1 MINREDMLELTRR
14 MTPSRH
20 CFDRIA
26 GAYMDGDGFIDG
38 SFNIH
43 FGKLNPAETAKN
55 LKLAKTVPFS
65 GTNRNLKEFP
75 VPGKSGISRK
85 MLQILCAA
93 KECALKNDALLYT
106 FYEQIGE
113 QIREQIAEQSGKC
126 INTLACLK
134 NGYAIFLFHGS
145 YDIPLKASDKQR
157 LWESEEIYDFLI
169 CVISPLAGEYEP
181 GEPVWGFLYPAF
193 SDRSADADSI
203 DIYNSDPDADNPV
216 RLLFTE

>member
-20 CFDRIA
+20 CFDRVA
-26 GAYMDGDGFIDG
+26 GAYMDGDGFVDG

-43 FGKLNPAETAKN
+43 FGKLSPTEIAKN
-55 LKLAKTVPFS
+55 LKQAKTVPFS
-65 GTNRNLKEFP
+65 GTNSNLKEYK
-75 VPGKSGISRK
+75 VPGKSGTSRE
-85 MLQILCAA
+85 MMQLLCAI
-93 KECALKNDALLYT
+93 KECSLKNDALLYS

-113 QIREQIAEQSGKC
+113 NMAGPS
-126 INTLACLK
+126 CLD

-169 CVISPLAGEYEP
+169 CVISPLAGDYEP
-181 GEPVWGFLYPAF
+181 GEPVWGFLYPAY
-193 SDRSADADSI
+193 SDRSADPDSI
-203 DIYNSDPDADNPV
+203 DIFNSDQDYDNPI
-216 RLLFTE
+216 RKLFTL

>member
-26 GAYMDGDGFIDG
+26 GAYMDGEGFIDG

-43 FGKLNPAETAKN
+43 FGKLDPAETARN

-65 GTNRNLKEFP
+65 GTNRNLKEYP
-75 VPGKSGISRK
+75 VPGESGISRQ
-85 MLQILCAA
+85 MLQLLCGM

-106 FYEQIGE
+106 FYEVIGE
-113 QIREQIAEQSGKC
+113 KLD
-126 INTLACLK
+126 TPVCLE
-134 NGYAIFLFHGS
+134 NGYAVFLFHGR
-145 YDIPLKASDKQR
+145 YDIPLKASDKER

-169 CVISPLAGEYEP
+169 CVISPLAGDYEP
-181 GEPVWGFLYPAF
+181 GDPVWGFLYPAF
-193 SDRSADADSI
+193 SNRSADPDSI
-203 DIYNSDPDADNPV
+203 DIYNFDPGDDNPV
-216 RLLFTE
+216 RKLFTS

>member
-20 CFDRIA
+20 CFDRVA
-26 GAYMDGDGFIDG
+26 GAYMDGDGFMDG

-43 FGKLNPAETAKN
+43 FGKLSPSDTERN

-65 GTNRNLKEFP
+65 GTNKNLKEYP
-75 VPGKSGISRK
+75 ITGKHEVSRQ
-85 MLQILCAA
+85 MLQLLCAM

-113 QIREQIAEQSGKC
+113 YLTGLENLTS
-126 INTLACLK
+126 
-134 NGYAIFLFHGS
+134 GYAICLFHGR
-145 YDIPLKASDKQR
+145 YDIPLKASDGQR
-157 LWESEEIYDFLI
+157 LWESEEIYEFLI
-169 CVISPLAGEYEP
+169 CVISPLRGDYEP

-193 SDRSADADSI
+193 SDRSANPDCI
-203 DIYNSDPDADNPV
+203 DIYNSNPDYDHPI
-216 RLLFTE
+216 RKLFT

>member
-20 CFDRIA
+20 CFDRAA
-26 GAYMDGDGFIDG
+26 GAYMDDEGFVDG

-43 FGKLNPAETAKN
+43 FGKLSPSETARN

-65 GTNRNLKEFP
+65 GTNRNLKEYP
-75 VPGKSGISRK
+75 VPGKSRMSRE
-85 MLQILCAA
+85 MLQLLRGM
-93 KECALKNDALLYT
+93 KECSLKNDALLYT

-113 QIREQIAEQSGKC
+113 NLTGPSV
-126 INTLACLK
+126 LD
-134 NGYAIFLFHGS
+134 NGYAIYLFHGS

-169 CVISPLAGEYEP
+169 CVISPLAGDYEP

-193 SDRSADADSI
+193 SDRSADPDSI
-203 DIYNSDPDADNPV
+203 DIFNSDPDYDNPV
-216 RLLFTE
+216 RKLFTS

>member
-20 CFDRIA
+20 CFDRAA

-43 FGKLNPAETAKN
+43 FGKLNPTETAKN

-65 GTNRNLKEFP
+65 GTNRNLREYP
-75 VPGKSGISRK
+75 VPGKSETSRK
-85 MLQILCAA
+85 MLQLLCAM

-113 QIREQIAEQSGKC
+113 SFSAPSCRE
-126 INTLACLK
+126 
-134 NGYAIFLFHGS
+134 NGYAICLYHGR

-169 CVISPLAGEYEP
+169 CVISPLIAEYEP
-181 GEPVWGFLYPAF
+181 GNPVWGFLYPAF
-193 SDRSADADSI
+193 SGRSADAGSI
-203 DIYNSDPDADNPV
+203 DIYNASLDSDNPV
-216 RLLFTE
+216 RQLFTAAGPTYAE